1 MDNDEINKADLIN
14 CPECYGHGWIIISG
28 VIKEVC
34 QRCFGKGVINIKEKF
49 TKTEVP
55 KSPYD

>member
-1 MDNDEINKADLIN
+1 M
-14 CPECYGHGWIIISG
+14 
-28 VIKEVC
+28 IKEVC

-49 TKTEVP
+49 TKMEVP